1 MKFEDT
7 SQNLRAR
14 LRFVQI
20 LVVLMLSVLSV
31 RLYVLQVVRGERY
44 AEIAQNQ
51 RRRRLPIPAPRGVIF
66 DRNKKPIVNSRPI
79 YNVILSRED
88 VKDKNLNALVDPLS
102 TGLNI
107 DQQDLYDRFEVVK
120 SMPAFES
127 ILVKQDASPGDIAW
141 VESHNLEYPE
151 LRVEQ
156 QPQRSYPAN
165 GSLAHVLGYVAEISP
180 EQLKQQVYKD
190 KGLKPGDI
198 IGQSGLEQIY
208 DDYLRGKDGYREVVV
223 DSRGRIQDEIEIVNP
238 VPGRDMITT
247 IDLDLQQEAEA
258 QLANSVT
265 KRGVIIAMD
274 PNNGEI
280 LALASAPT
288 FDPNLFSQRISTKE
302 GKAEYA
308 ALLNDPETPL
318 LNRAIQSRFPPG
330 STWKIPMAV
339 AGLQQGVITLD
350 HSSLACGGG
359 ITIGNKFTRCMGNHG
374 SPDVKVAITKS
385 CDGYFYRLG
394 LKMGIDGIVSM
405 VDEFDLN
412 KRTGIDLPNEV
423 VSWTPSREFKRRMQ
437 PRDPEWRDIDTV
449 YASFGQVY
457 DIITPISLIRAIA
470 AVSES
475 GRMYIPHL
483 LKEVPAVGDQ
493 PAVAFKPLDPARPN
507 PKVIPIPEDINDA
520 VVEGM
525 WSVVNAGGTATSIAM
540 PGFDIAGKTG
550 TAQVVGLGKD
560 TGKNKDHSWFV
571 SYAPAYKPEI
581 ALVALIENSG
591 FGGRHAAPAVRGVYD
606 VYYRKTRK
614 QEPPGIVQAI
624 AKSDIPT
631 PADGETAIAQSAAPK
646 PADDV
651 TASPAKPT
659 TPKPATPKPAAVK
672 PKPKPAIAKP
682 APAATQP
689 PAGVNN

>member
-14 LRFVQI
+14 LRFVQV
-20 LVVLMLSVLSV
+20 LVVLMLTVLGV
-31 RLYVLQVVRGERY
+31 RLYVLQVVRGDRY
-44 AEIAQNQ
+44 SEIAQNQ

-66 DRNKKPIVNSRPI
+66 DRNRKPIVNSRPI

-88 VKDKNLNALVDPLS
+88 VKGKDLNALIDPLAS
-102 TGLNI
+102 GLDI
-107 DQQDLYDRFEVVK
+107 DQQMLFERFEMVK
-120 SMPAFES
+120 SMPAFET
-127 ILVKQDASPGDIAW
+127 ITVKQDATPGDIAW

-156 QPQRSYPAN
+156 QPQRKYPAN
-165 GSLAHVLGYVAEISP
+165 GSLAHVLGYVGEISP
-180 EQLKQQVYKD
+180 EQLKQPAAKE

-198 IGQSGLEQIY
+198 IGLSGLEQIY

-223 DSRGRIQDEIEIVNP
+223 DSRGRIQDEIEIVDP
-238 VPGRDMITT
+238 IPGRDLITT
-247 IDLDLQQEAEA
+247 IDLDLQHAAED

-265 KRGVIIAMD
+265 RRGVLIAMD
-274 PNNGEI
+274 PNNGEV
-280 LALASAPT
+280 LALASYPT
-288 FDPNLFSQRISTKE
+288 FDPNLFSQRITTKG
-302 GKAEYA
+302 GKAEYG
-308 ALLNDPETPL
+308 ALLADPETPL
-318 LNRAIQSRFPPG
+318 LNRAIQSRYPPG

-339 AGLQQGVITLD
+339 AGLQQDAITID

-374 SPDVKVAITKS
+374 MPDIKRAITVS

-457 DIITPISLIRAIA
+457 DIITPISLIRTIS
-470 AVSES
+470 AVSMG

-483 LKEVPAVGDQ
+483 LKEVPAYGEL
-493 PAVAFKPLDPARPN
+493 PAVRFQPLDNSRPN
-507 PKVIPIPEDINDA
+507 PKVIPIPEDIHHT

-525 WSVVNAGGTATSIAM
+525 WSVVNGGGTGARIAM
-540 PGFDIAGKTG
+540 AGFDIAGKTG

-560 TGKNKDHSWFV
+560 VGKNKDHSWFV

-581 ALVALIENSG
+581 AMVALIENSG
-591 FGGRHAAPAVRGVYD
+591 FGGTHAAPAVRGVYD
-606 VYYRKTRK
+606 VYYRNTRH
-614 QEPPGIVQAI
+614 QEPPGAVQQV
-624 AKSDIPT
+624 AK
-631 PADGETAIAQSAAPK
+631 AET
-646 PADDV
+646 
-651 TASPAKPT
+651 PAKPKPVATKRT
-659 TPKPATPKPAAVK
+659 TPAAQQAV
-672 PKPKPAIAKP
+672 IS
-682 APAATQP
+682 
-689 PAGVNN
+689 N